1 MNNFNNEGYSIIES
15 LISIFTI
22 DKGEVKVLLFR
33 KKDEPYKG
41 YWMLPGG
48 ILKANESLEESISDY
63 VVENCGFSNLYTE
76 QCHVFSDV
84 ERIPD
89 KRVVAITCIGLIDS
103 ISVELKQE
111 IPDSIESEWFNIS
124 AIPKTIYD
132 HGMIIDKS
140 VDCLRER
147 IINSNVLKI
156 LFPSDF
162 TLPELQKVYEQI
174 LGKKL
179 DRRNFRKKFI
189 NLGLIEDTGYK
200 NEGYTGR
207 PAKLYRFKENIEERD
222 LF

>member
-22 DKGEVKVLLFR
+22 DKGKVKVLLFR

-103 ISVELKQE
+103 INVELKQE

-174 LGKKL
+174 LGKEL

>member
-22 DKGEVKVLLFR
+22 DKGKVKVLLFR

-174 LGKKL
+174 LGKEL

>member
-1 MNNFNNEGYSIIES
+1 M
-15 LISIFTI
+15 
-22 DKGEVKVLLFR
+22 
-33 KKDEPYKG
+33 
-41 YWMLPGG
+41 W
-48 ILKANESLEESISDY
+48 
-63 VVENCGFSNLYTE
+63 FSNLYTE

-174 LGKKL
+174 LGKEL

>member
-22 DKGEVKVLLFR
+22 DKGKVKVLLFR

-48 ILKANESLEESISDY
+48 ILKANENLEESISDY

-174 LGKKL
+174 LGKEL

>member
-174 LGKKL
+174 LGKEL